1 MNVALRRW
9 MQVVGVV
16 YVLMG
21 LRLLPWINGP
31 MIEAGLNDVAAPGLD
46 LTVNAFF
53 LDFALDWM
61 AILGLDLLV
70 LGGALLFA
78 VRNPLAHRIV
88 AYVVIWQEAL
98 RGVAVDL
105 WMTTRPYANA
115 TFYLAFAAFH
125 VVVIVTGIRALRKA
139 SVPVPQAV
147 S

>member
-88 AYVVIWQEAL
+88 AHVVIWQEAL